1 MPVPLPP
8 PDALVVFAL
17 IAATLVFFVTEWL
30 PTDITAVA
38 LLVTL
43 FALGDYTGIT
53 TPSEALAG
61 FSSPATITIVAMY
74 VLSASVQKTG
84 LVQKLGA
91 WMGRVTGGDERR
103 MLGATIGVTGG
114 AAGFVNNTPIVAVF
128 IPMIT
133 GLADDAGISPSKLL
147 MPLSFA
153 AMLGGTLTLLGTST
167 NVLAS
172 DLAVR
177 LTDHGAIGM
186 FEFTP
191 VGVLVFLIGATYLL
205 FVAPR
210 LIPARITPGRS
221 LTERFAVREYLNR
234 LRVRDASPLVGEH
247 LDALV
252 DANGSDL
259 HVVQLRRPD
268 PEDTDAEPEVFVPGR
283 DDIHIESGDTLTV
296 RANLQSVNRWA
307 TEQDLTQRSREEVA
321 DDDLHHP
328 DEERQLVTVVVPD
341 GSAFIGETP
350 REARFREWHH
360 TTVLAIRRGAD
371 LLRDDVDDITLEQGD
386 ALLVQA
392 EQDALDFLQNEG
404 DLVVTNAHG
413 RNVAAE
419 RLEETPKLSPKTPFA
434 LGIVAAVVVA
444 AVLGVPIVI
453 AALAGI
459 VLTIATGCITPG
471 DAYDAVSW
479 NIVFL
484 LAGVIPLGRAMQATG
499 GAQYLGDLV
508 LLSAEFIP
516 LIAVLGLF
524 YVLTGLLANIITPVA
539 SVVLL
544 VPVAVDSAL
553 RLGSDPFSFLLAV
566 MFAAS
571 TAFMTPVGYQTNLMV
586 YGPGG
591 YTFGDYV
598 KVGAPL
604 QGLLAIAT
612 TLAIAGYWGI

>member
-1 MPVPLPP
+1 MPLPLPP
-8 PDALVVFAL
+8 TDALVVFAL
-17 IAATLVFFVTEWL
+17 IGATLVFFVTEWL
-30 PTDITAVA
+30 PTDITAIA
-38 LLVTL
+38 LLVVL
-43 FALGDYTGIT
+43 FVLGDYTGIT
-53 TPSEALAG
+53 TPGEALAG

-74 VLSASVQKTG
+74 VLSASVQATG
-84 LVQKLGA
+84 VVQKLGA
-91 WMGRVTGGDERR
+91 WMGRVTKGDERR
-103 MLGATIGVTGG
+103 MLGATVGVTGG
-114 AAGFVNNTPIVAVF
+114 AAGIVNNTPVVAVF

-133 GLADDAGISPSKLL
+133 GLADDANVSPSKLL

-172 DLAVR
+172 DLAVQ

-191 VGVLVFLIGATYLL
+191 VGLLVFVVGATYLL
-205 FVAPR
+205 FVAPK
-210 LIPARITPGRS
+210 LLPARIQPGRS

-234 LRVRDASPLVGEH
+234 LRVRESSPLVGEH
-247 LDALV
+247 LDVLL

-259 HVVQLRRPD
+259 HVVQLRHHDPNDPD
-268 PEDTDAEPEVFVPGR
+268 ADPEVFVPGR
-283 DDIHIESGDTLTV
+283 DDATIEVNDRITV
-296 RANLQSVNRWA
+296 RANLQTVNQWA
-307 TEQDLTQRSREEVA
+307 TENDLAQRAREEVV
-321 DDDLHHP
+321 DDDLHRP
-328 DEERQLVTVVVPD
+328 DEERSLVTVVVPE

-350 REARFREWHH
+350 KEARFREWHH
-360 TTVLAIRRGAD
+360 TTVLGIRRGST
-371 LLRDDVDDITLEQGD
+371 LLRESVDDTPLEQGD

-392 EQDALDFLQNEG
+392 EQDALDFLQSEG
-404 DLVVTNAHG
+404 DLVITNAHG
-413 RNVAAE
+413 REYGAE
-419 RLEETPKLSPKTPFA
+419 RTIESPKLSPKTPIA
-434 LGIVAAVVVA
+434 LGIVGAVIVA
-444 AVLGVPIVI
+444 AVLGTPIVI

-459 VLTIATGCITPG
+459 VLTIATDCLSTG

-508 LLSAEFIP
+508 LLSAEFLP

-524 YVLTGLLANIITPVA
+524 YVLTGVLANIITPVA

-544 VPVAVDSAL
+544 VPVAVDSAS

-598 KVGAPL
+598 RVGAPL
-604 QGLLAIAT
+604 QGLLAIVT
-612 TLAIAGYWGI
+612 TIAIAGYWGI

>member
-1 MPVPLPP
+1 MSVPLPP
-8 PDALVVFAL
+8 ADALVVFAL
-17 IAATLVFFVTEWL
+17 IAATLIFFVTEAL
-30 PTDITAVA
+30 PTDITAIA

-53 TPSEALAG
+53 TPTEALAG

-74 VLSASVQKTG
+74 VLSESVQETG
-84 LVQKLGA
+84 VVQRLGA
-91 WMGRVTGGDERR
+91 WMGRVTGGNERR
-103 MLGATIGVTGG
+103 MLGATVGVTGS
-114 AAGFVNNTPIVAVF
+114 AAGFVNNTPVVAVF

-133 GLADDAGISPSKLL
+133 GLADDANVSPSKLL

-172 DLAVR
+172 DLAVE

-191 VGVLVFLIGATYLL
+191 IGILVFVVGATYLL

-210 LIPARITPGRS
+210 LLPARIKPGGT
-221 LTERFAVREYLNR
+221 LMERFAVHEYLNR
-234 LRVRDASPLVGEH
+234 LRVRESSPFVGRH
-247 LDALV
+247 LDTLLES
-252 DANGSDL
+252 NGSDL
-259 HVVQLRRPD
+259 QVVQLRRNEPDHPDAD
-268 PEDTDAEPEVFVPGR
+268 PEIFVPGR
-283 DDIHIESGDTLTV
+283 DDVVIQPEDRLTV
-296 RANLQSVNRWA
+296 RANLQVANRWA
-307 TEQDLTQRSREEVA
+307 TENDLAQRTREEVV
-321 DDDLHHP
+321 DDDLHRP
-328 DEERQLVTVVVPD
+328 DEERQLVTVVVPE
-341 GSAFIGETP
+341 GSDFIGETP

-360 TTVLAIRRGAD
+360 TTVLGVRRGSE
-371 LLRDDVDDITLEQGD
+371 LIRDSVDDIALQQGD

-392 EQDALDFLQNEG
+392 EEDALAFLQHAG
-404 DLVVTNAHG
+404 DLVLTNSHG
-413 RNVAAE
+413 REYGSTRTTAPTA
-419 RLEETPKLSPKTPFA
+419 LSPKAPLA
-434 LGIVAAVVVA
+434 IGIVAAVVVA
-444 AVLGVPIVI
+444 AALGVPIVM
-453 AALAGI
+453 AGLGGI
-459 VLTIATGCITPG
+459 VFTVATGCLRPSE
-471 DAYDAVSW
+471 AYDAVSW
-479 NIVFL
+479 DIIFL

-508 LLSAEFIP
+508 LVTSAFLPIV
-516 LIAVLGLF
+516 AVLGLF
-524 YVLTGLLANIITPVA
+524 YVLTGLFANIITPVA

-544 VPVAVDSAL
+544 VPVAVDTAN

-591 YTFGDYV
+591 YTFGDYLR
-598 KVGAPL
+598 VGAPL
-604 QGLLAIAT
+604 QGILAIVT